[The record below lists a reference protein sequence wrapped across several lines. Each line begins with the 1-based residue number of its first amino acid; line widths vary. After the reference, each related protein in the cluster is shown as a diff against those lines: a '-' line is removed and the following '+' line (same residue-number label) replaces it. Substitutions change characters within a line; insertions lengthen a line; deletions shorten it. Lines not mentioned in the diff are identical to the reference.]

1 MIPLVARIK
10 NPLIEDFG
18 PMLRH
23 PGEEVD
29 HVLEGE
35 IEIHTEHYAP
45 VRLAQGDCAYFDST
59 MGHAFIAAGEKDALV
74 FWVSTPN

>member
-1 MIPLVARIK
+1 
-10 NPLIEDFG
+10 
-18 PMLRH
+18 MLRH

-59 MGHAFIAAGEKDALV
+59 MGYAFIAAGKKDALV
-74 FWVSTPN
+74 FWVFNAELMPYGVKFVGNC